1 MSKYNLLAISKLSK
15 DNSTKVSAIISN
27 KHGSIISFGYN
38 GLPRGM
44 NDENPDY
51 QNKDLDFVDENG
63 LKLHKYDLFEHA
75 ERNALYNYVRENSK
89 LVEDGNYIIMP
100 SIDSMEDA
108 RCIASIGVKHV
119 YTRYISDKIVDVMI
133 HLFEQC
139 GVTVSFIDD
148 YFQDYQHMVNCSSY
162 TLAKLRQSTTQS
174 NKIKSLFD
182 CLDELYS
189 DTETT
194 KYAAIFSKNNSLISI
209 GRFGFSDLLQSKF
222 EAKLNDENITIEQKY
237 KLEQLIQDH
246 LYYKAIDDK
255 NPIQVGQSAIKN
267 AVYNLLTDKTDFT
280 DYKIE
285 VSLSPCL
292 LCYIGLLSCGFQPK
306 NILVNA
312 QALQQ
317 TANINTMQRWKN
329 EHDVG
334 QMLAE
339 LIS

>member
-1 MSKYNLLAISKLSK
+1 MKQVRNIKCYKSIFMINKNKTCLSPIK
-15 DNSTKVSAIISN
+15 T
-27 KHGSIISFGYN
+27 G
-38 GLPRGM
+38 
-44 NDENPDY
+44 
-51 QNKDLDFVDENG
+51 FVVHM
-63 LKLHKYDLFEHA
+63 L
-75 ERNALYNYVRENSK
+75 
-89 LVEDGNYIIMP
+89 
-100 SIDSMEDA
+100 
-108 RCIASIGVKHV
+108 
-119 YTRYISDKIVDVMI
+119 
-133 HLFEQC
+133 
-139 GVTVSFIDD
+139 TV
-148 YFQDYQHMVNCSSY
+148 
-162 TLAKLRQSTTQS
+162 TQS

-182 CLDELYS
+182 CLDELYM

-222 EAKLNDENITIEQKY
+222 KAKLNDKNITVEQKY

-246 LYYKAIDDK
+246 LYYKSINDE

-312 QALQQ
+312 QALEKQP
-317 TANINTMQRWKN
+317 
-329 EHDVG
+329 
-334 QMLAE
+334 
-339 LIS
+339 ISTQCNDGKTNMMWDKC

>member
-1 MSKYNLLAISKLSK
+1 
-15 DNSTKVSAIISN
+15 
-27 KHGSIISFGYN
+27 
-38 GLPRGM
+38 
-44 NDENPDY
+44 
-51 QNKDLDFVDENG
+51 
-63 LKLHKYDLFEHA
+63 
-75 ERNALYNYVRENSK
+75 
-89 LVEDGNYIIMP
+89 
-100 SIDSMEDA
+100 
-108 RCIASIGVKHV
+108 
-119 YTRYISDKIVDVMI
+119 MI

-139 GVTVSFIDD
+139 GITVSFIDD
-148 YFQDYQHMVNCSSY
+148 YFQDYQQMFKCSNH
-162 TLAKLRQSTTQS
+162 TLNKLRQSVNQS

-182 CLDELYS
+182 CLDELYMV
-189 DTETT
+189 TETT

-222 EAKLNDENITIEQKY
+222 KAKLNDKNITVEQKY

-246 LYYKAIDDK
+246 LYYKSINDE

-312 QALQQ
+312 QALEK

-339 LIS
+339 LIA